1 MVNSGGNDILAE
13 REINFS
19 AALRGYDRREVD
31 AYIRRLR
38 ARAGHLASELEEKE
52 RRLSELGGDTSV
64 PLQVVGSG
72 NIGARVE
79 RIIAQAEV
87 EAREIRE
94 QAEKDA
100 AEIRK
105 AYEDQAD
112 EARRQRE
119 DLAKQANEE
128 ALAMIR
134 RAEREVERLRGTRQT
149 LLAQLVRIGEIIDSA
164 AEQAARTPEL
174 HPPALPLLPTG
185 TDDDA
190 ATTESDEDAPVAE
203 IVDAGT
209 AEESDVDETPA
220 DEIPDAPEPR
230 KPAETGK
237 ISPAIL
243 AAKAR
248 RQAKQEKAAA
258 AAAETD
264 ERPGKR
270 GAARRVAP
278 LLP

>member
-52 RRLSELGGDTSV
+52 RRLSELGGDTLV

-79 RIIAQAEV
+79 RIIAQAEL

-128 ALAMIR
+128 ALAMIH
-134 RAEREVERLRGTRQT
+134 RAEQEVECLRGTRKT

-174 HPPALPLLPTG
+174 QPPAMPLLSTG
-185 TDDDA
+185 ADDEA
-190 ATTESDEDAPVAE
+190 STTVSDEDAPVAG
-203 IVDAGT
+203 IVE
-209 AEESDVDETPA
+209 AEPVEAPESDVDETPA

-258 AAAETD
+258 AAAEN
-264 ERPGKR
+264 
-270 GAARRVAP
+270 
-278 LLP
+278 

>member
-1 MVNSGGNDILAE
+1 MVNSGGNDILAD
-13 REINFS
+13 REIDFS
-19 AALRGYDRREVD
+19 SALRGYDRREVD

-79 RIIAQAEV
+79 RIIAQAEL

-134 RAEREVERLRGTRQT
+134 RAEQEVERLRGTRQT

-174 HPPALPLLPTG
+174 HPPALPLLPAG
-185 TDDDA
+185 TEEAVA
-190 ATTESDEDAPVAE
+190 AESDEDDAVAE
-203 IVDAGT
+203 VVEAET
-209 AEESDVDETPA
+209 AEAPECDVDETETPA

-258 AAAETD
+258 AAEN
-264 ERPGKR
+264 
-270 GAARRVAP
+270 
-278 LLP
+278 